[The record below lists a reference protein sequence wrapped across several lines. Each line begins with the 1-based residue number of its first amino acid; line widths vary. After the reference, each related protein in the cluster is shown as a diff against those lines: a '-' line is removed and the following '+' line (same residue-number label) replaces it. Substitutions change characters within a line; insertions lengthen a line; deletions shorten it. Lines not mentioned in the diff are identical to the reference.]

1 MEGDV
6 ILTDVSSSGGYVTQD
21 QDGYIILPPNGDGSP
36 SVGGLEYETGTWTPE
51 SDVSDYLITLN
62 NTHTAAPYY
71 YMITDESGS
80 YSSATTSSFAVIYN
94 NFHQLFG
101 QAFQINSTGDNM
113 YAIVHFLYRS
123 SSADALSGTAGL
135 QITHPYTDTVANS
148 NIYSRY
154 WATETT
160 IRAYTNS
167 TSRYFRAGRTY
178 KWIAVWAPTT

>member
-1 MEGDV
+1 MPKE
-6 ILTDVSSSGGYVTQD
+6 
-21 QDGYIILPPNGDGSP
+21 NGEVEQLQKYLYKD
-36 SVGGLEYETGTWTPE
+36 ETGTWEPE
-51 SDVSDYLITLN
+51 SDVSNYLITLN
-62 NTHTAAPYY
+62 NTHTTAPYY

-101 QAFQINSTGDNM
+101 QPFQINSSGTNM
-113 YAIVHFLYRS
+113 YAIVNFLYRTDNT
-123 SSADALSGTAGL
+123 SALTGTAGL
-135 QITHPYTDTVANS
+135 QVSYPYTDSIANS
-148 NIYSRY
+148 SQYSRY